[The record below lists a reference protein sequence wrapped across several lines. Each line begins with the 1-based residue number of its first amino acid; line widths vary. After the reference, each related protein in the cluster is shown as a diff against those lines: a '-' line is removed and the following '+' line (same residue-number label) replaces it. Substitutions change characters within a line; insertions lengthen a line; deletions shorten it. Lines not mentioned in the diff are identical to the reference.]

1 MAENGKNGREWDGL
15 RRLARRRSKDA
26 GARNGMPKLPKLA
39 PVRVKPPKWRAR
51 VNGRKNGSMPSK
63 PGQLSHVL
71 HILRKFRPYFMPQ
84 APALIGGGLLVFAG
98 TGVALLRP
106 WPLAYIVDQIW
117 LGPEAVS
124 DFASSPTLI
133 FVAAA
138 FAGIAML
145 DGVLSFARQYI
156 LSAAGQ
162 KVSFNLRVAVF
173 NHLQRL
179 SLTYHERGRS
189 GDFLNRITKDVDK
202 VQDLITTNLI
212 DLVQSTLMIVGMLAV
227 MFYFDWQ
234 LALVLLFFAPLLFF
248 TISRFRGGLRDAE
261 QELRENESDVYS
273 VTQETLS
280 SIRLV
285 KAYGREEH
293 QSNRFVSHTDAAL
306 RASLRATRLEMSFGT
321 LIDVLTGI
329 TTGFVVWF
337 GVQRVDSGALS
348 PGDLVWFVSYL
359 RDFYKPTQTI
369 SKWLGRVSRTLVR
382 AEKIAELL
390 DEEPAVRDRPD
401 AKPAPAFQGGL
412 AFRNVTFGY
421 DPERQVLHDVSFKA
435 KPGQVIAVV
444 GATGA
449 GKSTMASLI
458 PRLYDPSK
466 GQVVIDGSDVRE
478 YTLESLR
485 SQVSLVLQ
493 NTMLFHASIAENIAY
508 GRPGAT
514 EGEIVA
520 AAKAANAHGFI
531 MELPEGYETVLGERG
546 DTLSGG
552 QRQRIAIA
560 RALVRDAPILILDEP
575 TTGLDAKSEEQVL
588 DALEA
593 LMKGR
598 TTLLI
603 AHKLSA
609 VRRADQI
616 LVIEQGKV
624 VEQGGHQ
631 ALLDKNGRYAELYR
645 IQMGTPIRAS

>member
-1 MAENGKNGREWDGL
+1 
-15 RRLARRRSKDA
+15 
-26 GARNGMPKLPKLA
+26 
-39 PVRVKPPKWRAR
+39 
-51 VNGRKNGSMPSK
+51 
-63 PGQLSHVL
+63 
-71 HILRKFRPYFMPQ
+71 
-84 APALIGGGLLVFAG
+84 
-98 TGVALLRP
+98 
-106 WPLAYIVDQIW
+106 
-117 LGPEAVS
+117 
-124 DFASSPTLI
+124 
-133 FVAAA
+133 
-138 FAGIAML
+138 
-145 DGVLSFARQYI
+145 
-156 LSAAGQ
+156 
-162 KVSFNLRVAVF
+162 
-173 NHLQRL
+173 
-179 SLTYHERGRS
+179 
-189 GDFLNRITKDVDK
+189 
-202 VQDLITTNLI
+202 
-212 DLVQSTLMIVGMLAV
+212 
-227 MFYFDWQ
+227 
-234 LALVLLFFAPLLFF
+234 
-248 TISRFRGGLRDAE
+248 
-261 QELRENESDVYS
+261 
-273 VTQETLS
+273 
-280 SIRLV
+280 
-285 KAYGREEH
+285 
-293 QSNRFVSHTDAAL
+293 
-306 RASLRATRLEMSFGT
+306 
-321 LIDVLTGI
+321 
-329 TTGFVVWF
+329 
-337 GVQRVDSGALS
+337 
-348 PGDLVWFVSYL
+348 
-359 RDFYKPTQTI
+359 
-369 SKWLGRVSRTLVR
+369 
-382 AEKIAELL
+382 
-390 DEEPAVRDRPD
+390 
-401 AKPAPAFQGGL
+401 
-412 AFRNVTFGY
+412 
-421 DPERQVLHDVSFKA
+421 
-435 KPGQVIAVV
+435 VIAVV